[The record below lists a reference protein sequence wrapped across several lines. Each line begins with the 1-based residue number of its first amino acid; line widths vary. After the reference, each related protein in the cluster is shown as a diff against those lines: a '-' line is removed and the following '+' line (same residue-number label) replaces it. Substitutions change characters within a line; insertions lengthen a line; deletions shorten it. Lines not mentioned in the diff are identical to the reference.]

1 MIIKYTLRIIILSIA
16 IGLLLFSGC
25 KQQPSKDQINLA
37 MYPEKIEG
45 EADIRVQVLETRS
58 SLELIV
64 AGPYKLV
71 VKELNGRKQSGG
83 GSKPVTIRVSTI
95 DNGIKLGINSYET
108 AEVIPVGNTKISIR
122 FVDSTGKT
130 VTNNFPGSFIFSRE
144 RSGNLRVVVKLPM
157 ERYLIG
163 VLPSEMPLSFPPE
176 ALKAQAVAAR
186 TYALYQLKSRQSQPY
201 DVYADVRSQMWVPS
215 KEADPRSR
223 MAINSTRGL
232 IVTDNFRLFPTYFHS
247 DCGGETAK
255 AKYIFAA
262 SDITPLSG
270 RECPHGPQSYKWR
283 YTVSKATLSA
293 RLTKGGVSSGR
304 ILRIEILDENKRQ
317 LQTIGR
323 VYFIKLFMDNGVV
336 QTVPANKFRIA
347 LGAGKNELASTFFNV
362 STDST
367 GKNLTFEGR
376 GFGHGVGMCQHG
388 AMYLAKEGQN
398 FDEILKFYY
407 PGSTIVKVW

>member
-1 MIIKYTLRIIILSIA
+1 MIIKYTLRIIILGIA

-25 KQQPSKDQINLA
+25 KQQPSKSQINLA
-37 MYPEKIEG
+37 MYPERIEG

-71 VKELNGRKQSGG
+71 VKELNGRSQSGG

-108 AEVIPVGNTKISIR
+108 AEIIPIGNTKISIR
-122 FVDSTGKT
+122 FVDGNGKT
-130 VTNNFPGSFIFSRE
+130 VTKNFPGSFIFSRE

-186 TYALYQLKSRQSQPY
+186 TYALYQIKSRKTQPY

-223 MAINSTRGL
+223 MAVNATRGL
-232 IVTDNFRLFPTYFHS
+232 IVTDNFRLFPAYFHS

-304 ILRIEILDENKRQ
+304 ILRIEILDENKRP

-347 LGAGKNELASTFFNV
+347 LGAGKSELASTFFNV

>member
-1 MIIKYTLRIIILSIA
+1 MLIRYTLRILILGIA
-16 IGLLLFSGC
+16 AALLIFAGC
-25 KQQPSKDQINLA
+25 RQQPSKDQVNLA
-37 MYPEKIEG
+37 MYPQQLEG
-45 EADIRVQVLETRS
+45 EADIRVLVLEAKS
-58 SLELIV
+58 SVDLIV
-64 AGPYKLV
+64 GGAYRLK
-71 VKELNGRKQSGG
+71 VKGLDGHIQTGG
-83 GSKPVTIRVSTI
+83 GAKAVSIRVSTI
-95 DNGIKLGINSYET
+95 NNGIKLGINSYEE
-108 AEVIPVGNTKISIR
+108 AEIIPVGNTRLNIR
-122 FVDSTGKT
+122 FLDSAGKT
-130 VTNNFPGSFIFSRE
+130 VTQSFPGSFIFSRGA
-144 RSGNLRVVVKLPM
+144 SGTLRVVVKLPI

-176 ALKAQAVAAR
+176 ALKAQAIAAR
-186 TYALYQLKSRQSQPY
+186 TYALYQIKARKKQPY
-201 DVYADVRSQMWVPS
+201 DVYSDVRSQMWVPS

-223 MAINSTRGL
+223 MAVNATQGL
-232 IVTDNFRLFPTYFHS
+232 IVTDHFRLFPAYFHS

-283 YTVSKATLSA
+283 FTLSKAAISTRLS
-293 RLTKGGVSSGR
+293 RSGISSGR
-304 ILRIEILDENKRQ
+304 IMRIEILDENRHQ

-336 QTVPANKFRIA
+336 QTVPANNFRIA

-388 AMYLAKEGQN
+388 AMYLAKEGEN